1 VSGMQRWFFAA
12 ALLAGLASLWL
23 FLSVRQAGDE
33 RDGSALLP
41 EFYVEQPRWQVFDE
55 HGLPKREL
63 QARRLEQWPDEDRA
77 RLFEPRLQLTDV
89 QQQHWR
95 ASAQRG
101 WIAADQRH
109 MVLEAAVKLQREA
122 GDGDLVLHTEKLRI
136 DDKGDVIETDQP
148 VVLVSGNWHFSATGL
163 HAELGRQQL
172 QLLGKVRGIHD

>member
-1 VSGMQRWFFAA
+1 MQRWFFAA
-12 ALLAGLASLWL
+12 TLLAGLASLWL

-41 EFYVEQPRWQVFDE
+41 DFYVEQPRWQVFDE

-63 QARRLEQWPDEDRA
+63 LARRLEQWPGEDRA
-77 RLFEPRLQLTDV
+77 RLFEPRLRLTDV

-109 MVLEAAVKLQREA
+109 MVLETAVNLQREA

-172 QLLGKVRGIHD
+172 QLLGNVRGIHD

>member
-1 VSGMQRWFFAA
+1 MQRWFFAA

-41 EFYVEQPRWQVFDE
+41 DFYVEQPRWQVFDE

-63 QARRLEQWPDEDRA
+63 LARRLEQWPGEDRA
-77 RLFEPRLQLTDV
+77 RLFEPRLRLTDV

-109 MVLEAAVKLQREA
+109 MVLETAVNLQREA

-172 QLLGKVRGIHD
+172 QLLGNVRGIHD

>member
-1 VSGMQRWFFAA
+1 MSGMQRWFFAA
-12 ALLAGLASLWL
+12 TLLAGLASLWL

-41 EFYVEQPRWQVFDE
+41 DFYVEQPRWQVFDE
-55 HGLPKREL
+55 RGLPKREL
-63 QARRLEQWPDEDRA
+63 LARRLEQWPGEDRA
-77 RLFEPRLQLTDV
+77 RLFEPRLRLTDV

-109 MVLEAAVKLQREA
+109 MVLETAVNLQREA

-172 QLLGKVRGIHD
+172 QLLGNVRGIHD

>member
-1 VSGMQRWFFAA
+1 MSGMQRWFFAA

-41 EFYVEQPRWQVFDE
+41 DFYVEQPRWQVFDE

-63 QARRLEQWPDEDRA
+63 LARRLEQWPGEDRA
-77 RLFEPRLQLTDV
+77 RLFEPRLRLTDV

-109 MVLEAAVKLQREA
+109 MVLETAVNLQREA

-172 QLLGKVRGIHD
+172 QLLGNVRGIHD